1 MEIVRLK
8 AELEAQKEINS
19 KYQAEF
25 QALLRGWRVFCKSR
39 VETNDKYMAEINQL
53 KGIPMESQ
61 KPEKVVIASES
72 SEESSDESSDDSS
85 EDSSSSQ
92 SSMETKPKSNTV
104 TSKRSLPAL
113 SAASC
118 ITETTRRVE
127 CEWDGTTYKNT

>member
-1 MEIVRLK
+1 MRLK

-39 VETNDKYMAEINQL
+39 VETNDKYMAEINRL
-53 KGIPMESQ
+53 KGIPVESQ
-61 KPEKVVIASES
+61 KPEKAVIASES
-72 SEESSDESSDDSS
+72 SEESSDESS

-92 SSMETKPKSNTV
+92 SSTETKPKSNTV
-104 TSKRSLPAL
+104 TPKRPLPAL

>member
-1 MEIVRLK
+1 MRLK

-39 VETNDKYMAEINQL
+39 VETNDKYMAEINRL

-61 KPEKVVIASES
+61 KPEKAVIASES
-72 SEESSDESSDDSS
+72 SEESSEESSD
-85 EDSSSSQ
+85 DSSSSQ
-92 SSMETKPKSNTV
+92 SSTETKPKSNTV
-104 TSKRSLPAL
+104 TPKRSLPAL

>member
-1 MEIVRLK
+1 MRLK

-39 VETNDKYMAEINQL
+39 VETNDKYMAEINRL
-53 KGIPMESQ
+53 KGIPVESQ
-61 KPEKVVIASES
+61 KVEKVVIASES
-72 SEESSDESSDDSS
+72 SEDSSEESSDDSS

-92 SSMETKPKSNTV
+92 ASTETKPKSTTV
-104 TSKRSLPAL
+104 APKRPLPTL

>member
-1 MEIVRLK
+1 MRLK

-39 VETNDKYMAEINQL
+39 VETNDKYMAEINRL
-53 KGIPMESQ
+53 KGIPVESQ

-72 SEESSDESSDDSS
+72 SDESSDDSS
-85 EDSSSSQ
+85 DDSSSSQ
-92 SSMETKPKSNTV
+92 SSAETKSKSNTV
-104 TSKRSLPAL
+104 TPKRPLPAL

>member
-1 MEIVRLK
+1 MRLK

-39 VETNDKYMAEINQL
+39 VETNDKYMAEINRL
-53 KGIPMESQ
+53 KGIPVESQ
-61 KPEKVVIASES
+61 KPEKAVIASES
-72 SEESSDESSDDSS
+72 SEESSEESSD
-85 EDSSSSQ
+85 DSSSSQ
-92 SSMETKPKSNTV
+92 SSAETKSKSNTV
-104 TSKRSLPAL
+104 TPKRSLPAL

>member
-39 VETNDKYMAEINQL
+39 VETNDKYMAEINRL
-53 KGIPMESQ
+53 KGIPVESQ

-72 SEESSDESSDDSS
+72 SEESSDDSS

-92 SSMETKPKSNTV
+92 SSTETKPKSNTV
-104 TSKRSLPAL
+104 TPKRPLPAL

>member
-1 MEIVRLK
+1 MRLK

-39 VETNDKYMAEINQL
+39 VETNDKYMAEINRL
-53 KGIPMESQ
+53 KGIPVESQ
-61 KPEKVVIASES
+61 KPEKAVIASES
-72 SEESSDESSDDSS
+72 SEESSEESSD
-85 EDSSSSQ
+85 DSSSSQ
-92 SSMETKPKSNTV
+92 SSTETKPKSNTV
-104 TSKRSLPAL
+104 TPKRSLPAL

>member
-1 MEIVRLK
+1 MRLK

-39 VETNDKYMAEINQL
+39 VETNDKYMAEINRL
-53 KGIPMESQ
+53 KGMPVESQ
-61 KPEKVVIASES
+61 KPEKAVIASES
-72 SEESSDESSDDSS
+72 SEESSEESSD
-85 EDSSSSQ
+85 DSSSSQ
-92 SSMETKPKSNTV
+92 SSTETKPKSNTV
-104 TSKRSLPAL
+104 TPKRSLPAL

>member
-1 MEIVRLK
+1 MRLK

-39 VETNDKYMAEINQL
+39 VETNDKYMAEINRL
-53 KGIPMESQ
+53 KGIPVGSQ
-61 KPEKVVIASES
+61 KVEKVVIASES
-72 SEESSDESSDDSS
+72 SEESSDDSSDDSS

-92 SSMETKPKSNTV
+92 ASTETKPKSTTV
-104 TSKRSLPAL
+104 APKRPLPTL